1 MDQILPKTQALGLL
15 SQVPKLRLAVAI
27 FASALGGVAEMG
39 ATICVLE
46 YFRSS
51 KVLWWQFTVV
61 VVLAVAIGRYSQSAL
76 GKLASRSVIRLRRR
90 LIRSVLHIPL
100 LDLERIGSTR
110 LLVAFTNDA
119 FSIGS
124 AVRHLATLVASAA
137 FLLAALAYIGWLA
150 PKRMIVA
157 GALCLLCI
165 GGAVA
170 LRQFERRHR
179 LSTREALDNL
189 VHVYGTV
196 LDGIKQLKLDRPLAR
211 RALRSFEE
219 RVREQQQNFGM
230 QSLYSGSV
238 ETWIQVAFY
247 LILGTAAFGPF
258 GDETSLKVGYGIL
271 ALLLIRRPLRSLIV
285 DTRAITDAS
294 VAFQRINE
302 IGFRLAAWRQ
312 KSDGTPQVTDQP
324 RNISRL
330 DLEQLFFR
338 YGVEE
343 TDTDFALGP
352 LEISLH
358 SGEVVFVV
366 GDNGSGKTTLA
377 KLLTGLYEPTS
388 GAIRL
393 DGVVARGQTDQRHRS
408 NVAAVFGDF
417 CLFEGVADLKH
428 EDFDERATDLAAWLK
443 LERWRLA
450 TRSASGKSAALSSG
464 ERRRIALLMALLQ
477 DRPIFM
483 FDEWA
488 SDQDPRYKDFF
499 YYEVVPHLRNMGK
512 LVIVISHDEGYFHT
526 ADRILRLERDRPAT
540 WMSPLSF
547 VRSTKLISPKASRSE
562 LGHGSNAK

>member
-27 FASALGGVAEMG
+27 FASALSGVAEMG
-39 ATICVLE
+39 AIICVLE

-61 VVLAVAIGRYSQSAL
+61 ALLAVVIGRYSQSAL

-110 LLVAFTNDA
+110 LLAAFTSDA

-150 PKRMIVA
+150 PKRMVVA

-170 LRQFERRHR
+170 MRQLERRHR
-179 LSTREALDNL
+179 LSTREALDKL
-189 VHVYGTV
+189 VHVYSMV

-211 RALRSFEE
+211 RALLSFEE
-219 RVREQQQNFGM
+219 RVREQQEHLGT
-230 QSLYSGSV
+230 QSLYSSSV
-238 ETWIQVAFY
+238 ETWIQVIFY

-258 GDETSLKVGYGIL
+258 GDNASLKVGFGIL
-271 ALLLIRRPLRSLIV
+271 ALLQIRRPLRSLIV

-302 IGFRLAAWRQ
+302 IGFGLAAWRQ
-312 KSDGTPQVTDQP
+312 NSDGTPQVSDQP
-324 RNISRL
+324 RSISRL

-338 YGVEE
+338 YGGGE

-352 LEISLH
+352 LEISFH

-388 GAIRL
+388 GAIR
-393 DGVVARGQTDQRHRS
+393 VVAQGQRGQWHRS

-428 EDFDERATDLAAWLK
+428 DDFDERATDLAAWLK
-443 LERWRLA
+443 LERWRLT

-477 DRPIFM
+477 DRPIFV

-499 YYEVVPHLRNMGK
+499 YYDVVPRLREIGK

-526 ADRILRLERDRPAT
+526 ADRILRLERNRPAT

-547 VRSTKLISPKASRSE
+547 VRSTKLISPTPSRGE